1 MRLLK
6 EIDYK
11 NYDPNGSVGR
21 RPSVRGIII
30 RDGKLAV
37 VHSKKYDY
45 YSFPGGGID
54 AGESMEETLIREIRE
69 ETGLAVLPESI
80 REYGLVVRKEKGAI
94 DDLFIQENYY
104 YLCDVSDTVTKQ
116 ELSGYEVEEDYEL
129 CWMDPDEMIR
139 ANAKNEHGK
148 LSNEEWVSHLFQRD
162 EMLINKLKEEQLL
175 NVDM

>member
-1 MRLLK
+1 MRILK
-6 EIDYK
+6 EYDYK
-11 NYDPNGSVGR
+11 NYDPNGTVGS

-54 AGESMEETLIREIRE
+54 AGESMEETLVREIRE
-69 ETGLAVLPESI
+69 ETGLTVLPESI

-104 YLCDVSDTVTKQ
+104 FLCDVSDQVTRQ
-116 ELSGYEVEEDYEL
+116 ELGGYEIEEDYEL

-139 ANAKNEHGK
+139 ANAENDHGK
-148 LSNEEWVSHLFQRD
+148 YSKEEWLKHLFMRD
-162 EMLINKLKEEQLL
+162 EMLIGKLKEEHLI
-175 NVDM
+175 V